1 MFYSALLLTG
11 VNLLLRLV
19 GTSFQVYLSAALG
32 PAGVGLLQLTL
43 SVGNLALV
51 TGMAGVRTASMY
63 LTAEEL
69 GRRQPGNISWVLSG
83 CFHYSILFS
92 TGAALALYILA
103 PWLARNWIGDLQ
115 ALGALRLFA
124 GFLPVSCLCGV
135 MTGYFTGAGR
145 IGTLA
150 AVEVAEQGCT
160 MAATVLALALWAGGD
175 AARACQSVVLGSGC
189 GAVFT
194 LLTLSVLRRR
204 QAALAGP
211 PIPIRPRL
219 LRAALP
225 LALADILRSGI
236 GTAENLLVPKRLGL
250 CARIQDPMAAFGILS
265 GMVFPVVMFPASL
278 LFGLAELLIP
288 ELARC
293 AAAGSQ
299 RRIRYLVKRSLKATL
314 LYALVFSGLLYLLAV
329 PLCQGLFRNAQ
340 AGALLQGYALLVPML
355 YCDAI
360 IDAMTKGLGQQR
372 SCVRYNILSSALD
385 VVLLYWLL
393 PKYGM
398 GGYFVSFLISHAL
411 NFLLSLRRLLTI
423 TRQPIPWQIPAISL
437 AAALAAG
444 FGGSQF
450 ASPVSRSAVYLALL
464 GSLLCLCQILGQEDI
479 RWLRGLLAGSSRHK

>member
-1 MFYSALLLTG
+1 MPW
-11 VNLLLRLV
+11 
-19 GTSFQVYLSAALG
+19 SF
-32 PAGVGLLQLTL
+32 
-43 SVGNLALV
+43 
-51 TGMAGVRTASMY
+51 
-63 LTAEEL
+63 
-69 GRRQPGNISWVLSG
+69 PG
-83 CFHYSILFS
+83 FSIC
-92 TGAALALYILA
+92 
-103 PWLARNWIGDLQ
+103 WR
-115 ALGALRLFA
+115 
-124 GFLPVSCLCGV
+124 
-135 MTGYFTGAGR
+135 
-145 IGTLA
+145 
-150 AVEVAEQGCT
+150 
-160 MAATVLALALWAGGD
+160 
-175 AARACQSVVLGSGC
+175 
-189 GAVFT
+189 
-194 LLTLSVLRRR
+194 
-204 QAALAGP
+204 
-211 PIPIRPRL
+211 
-219 LRAALP
+219 
-225 LALADILRSGI
+225 
-236 GTAENLLVPKRLGL
+236 
-250 CARIQDPMAAFGILS
+250 
-265 GMVFPVVMFPASL
+265 FP
-278 LFGLAELLIP
+278 IP

-385 VVLLYWLL
+385 VEAGALLQGYALLVPMLYCDAIIDAMTKGLGQQRSCVRYNILSSALDVVLLYWLL

-423 TRQPIPWQIPAISL
+423 TRQCIPWQIPAISL
-437 AAALAAG
+437 VAALAAGFGGSQFASPVSRSAVYLALLGSLLCLCQILGQEDIRWLRGLAALAAG